1 MSVFYFDSSALV
13 KRYLRETGSV
23 WVAGLTDPAA
33 GHRIL
38 VADVT
43 LVEIA
48 AAIARGTAPA
58 RHILRA
64 RDRAVTLVRRHF
76 TTDYET
82 NVADRLALE
91 TAIDLTQRHRLRAYD
106 AIQLATQLATNAVLL
121 SARLPSP
128 IFITA
133 ADNDLVAAARSEGL
147 TADDAQNLH
156 P

>member
-43 LVEIA
+43 LVEVA
-48 AAIARGTAPA
+48 AAIAA
-58 RHILRA
+58 RHRAPHGISLQA
-64 RDRAVTLVRRHF
+64 RDRAVMLVRRHF

-82 NVADRLALE
+82 NVADRLTLE

-106 AIQLATQLATNAVLL
+106 AIQLATALATNDVLL
-121 SARLPSP
+121 AAGLPSP
-128 IFITA
+128 IFIAADTDLVTA
-133 ADNDLVAAARSEGL
+133 ARAEGL
-147 TADDAQNLH
+147 AADDPSLH